1 MWLKFYK
8 LPSKLFLFN
17 TKTCFKQNFESTILL
32 QNYLTIYFLILERE
46 GGSRNTKL
54 ATHANSKSSSVNEH
68 RNEYTFLCDV
78 TT

>member
-17 TKTCFKQNFESTILL
+17 TKTCFKQNLKSTILL
-32 QNYLTIYFLILERE
+32 KNYLTISFLIWRE

-54 ATHANSKSSSVNEH
+54 AMYANSKSSFVNEY
-68 RNEYTFLCDV
+68 RNGYTFLCDV
-78 TT
+78 ST